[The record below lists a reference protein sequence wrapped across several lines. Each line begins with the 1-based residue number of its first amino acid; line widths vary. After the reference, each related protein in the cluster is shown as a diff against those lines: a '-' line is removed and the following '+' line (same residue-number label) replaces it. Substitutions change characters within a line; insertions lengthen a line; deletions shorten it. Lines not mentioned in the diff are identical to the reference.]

1 VNEPLTYTNRK
12 GVTYYLCCGQ
22 TKTGK
27 PRYYFAREPRDAP
40 VTEIPPGFEITESVN
55 GIVSLARSRPQ
66 LVSPDAVVAVEA
78 ELDRHPKARNYR
90 LNVRPDRIEI
100 YELLGLDAETLLTKL
115 GAYSGFSRLDLAAR
129 LKAEQERYGQFTA
142 VLRFNLVDA
151 EQQVF
156 QTERMCYLGSVD
168 DWIPIG
174 PAAEIPELAARYV
187 PLLGSDALLE
197 IYSW

>member
-1 VNEPLTYTNRK
+1 MTITYTNRK
-12 GVTYYLCCGQ
+12 GVTYYLCQGQ

-27 PRYYFAREPRDAP
+27 PRYLFAREPRGTP
-40 VTEIPPGFEITESVN
+40 VMEIPDGFAISESVN
-55 GIVSLARSRPQ
+55 GLVSLARVRPQ
-66 LVSPDAVVAVEA
+66 LVSPDAVAAVEA

-90 LNVRPDRIEI
+90 LTVRPDRIEI

-115 GAYSGFSRLDLAAR
+115 GAYSGFSRSDLAAR
-129 LKAEQERYGQFTA
+129 LQAEQERYGQFTA

-151 EQQVF
+151 GRQVF

-174 PAAEIPELAARYV
+174 PAAEIPDLAARYV

-197 IYSW
+197 IYPW